1 MNEMLNGH
9 PIWCI
14 NAFIMHTNLLVK
26 LCGELELKHGLK
38 SSHNMSN
45 VEKSG
50 IFIYFLTLDLSNR
63 YDEVWFQRY
72 GYD

>member
-1 MNEMLNGH
+1 
-9 PIWCI
+9 
-14 NAFIMHTNLLVK
+14 MHTNLLVK

-63 YDEVWFQRY
+63 YDEV
-72 GYD
+72 